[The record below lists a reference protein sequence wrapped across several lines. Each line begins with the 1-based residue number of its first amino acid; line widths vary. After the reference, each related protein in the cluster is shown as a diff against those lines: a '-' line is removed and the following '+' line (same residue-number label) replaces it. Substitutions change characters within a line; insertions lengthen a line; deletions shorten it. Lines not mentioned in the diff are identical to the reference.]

1 MRIGVGLPTSTPPL
15 GARHR
20 GSELLAWSARAEAG
34 PFTSLGV
41 TDRLVYDCTDPL
53 VALAAAAAVTT
64 RLRLV
69 TMVVIGPVRPAA
81 VLAAQA
87 ASLDALSGGRLT
99 LGVSLGARPDD
110 YDAAGASWRSRGR
123 ALSDELAAM
132 RESLEELK
140 QRLVQIES
148 HVTDNTFQ
156 GARAALSNEQAS
168 AQQQHQ
174 SSTMNGARSPW
185 LSGMY
190 VPATHP
196 SQERFGVEE
205 AAVSELVDF
214 FEKEKKCEI
223 EPGGKPCDHCAMC
236 STRGF

>member
-1 MRIGVGLPTSTPPL
+1 MSTEQDQV
-15 GARHR
+15 R
-20 GSELLAWSARAEAG
+20 
-34 PFTSLGV
+34 
-41 TDRLVYDCTDPL
+41 
-53 VALAAAAAVTT
+53 ALAERIA
-64 RLRLV
+64 RR
-69 TMVVIGPVRPAA
+69 
-81 VLAAQA
+81 
-87 ASLDALSGGRLT
+87 
-99 LGVSLGARPDD
+99 VSQRREVDESDSAPRVEGK
-110 YDAAGASWRSRGR
+110 GNVG
-123 ALSDELAAM
+123 DELAAM

-156 GARAALSNEQAS
+156 GEHAARSNEQAS
-168 AQQQHQ
+168 AQHQPQ
-174 SSTMNGARSPW
+174 SSAMNGVRSPW

-236 STRGF
+236 SSRGF